1 MYVFADILIF
11 GDSNVVNNSGDF
23 YEALSKNTRIIPTY
37 VFSQLKENIR
47 MVDDEDVIIHN
58 LTNDVR
64 NIFKQ
69 YYKSNAVKHIELEKL
84 AKAFSNFVKH
94 FIDKNP
100 SLNVYISLVLP
111 IVGRIHEIKT
121 LNNIITECLKNH
133 PKIHLIPNDNI
144 LFSNFMDDGFH
155 IKPNGVKIMIN
166 NWQEFIEQGIV
177 YIVS

>member
-1 MYVFADILIF
+1 
-11 GDSNVVNNSGDF
+11 
-23 YEALSKNTRIIPTY
+23 
-37 VFSQLKENIR
+37 
-47 MVDDEDVIIHN
+47 MVDDEDVIIYN

-94 FIDKNP
+94 FSDKRP

-111 IVGRIHEIKT
+111 ILGRIQEIKT
-121 LNNIITECLKNH
+121 LNNMIIELLKNY

-144 LFSNFMDDGFH
+144 SSSNSLAGKH
-155 IKPNGVKIMIN
+155 PSEISGEY
-166 NWQEFIEQGIV
+166 Q
-177 YIVS
+177 